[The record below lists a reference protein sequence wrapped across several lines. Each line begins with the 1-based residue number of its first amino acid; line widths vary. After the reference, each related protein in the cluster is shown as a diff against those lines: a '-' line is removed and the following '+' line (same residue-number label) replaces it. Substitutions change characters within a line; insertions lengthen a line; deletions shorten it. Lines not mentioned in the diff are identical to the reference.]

1 MILTHLGAEKTVTGS
16 CHLLQIK
23 GLNILVDCGL
33 AQGKDN
39 VLPMKEW
46 PVSPSRIHYL
56 FLTHAHI
63 DHIGRVPELIQ
74 KGFRGEI
81 LTTYA
86 TKALFAPM
94 LRDSMSLQNIGED
107 QATKILKT
115 VDDLSWGFE
124 YNKPFD
130 LKRRIRFTLGQAGH
144 ILGSCFIHFEWDS
157 YSVVF
162 SGDLGACK
170 TPFIPDPDAP
180 PSCDLLV
187 LESTYGDRCH
197 EDRTERI
204 RRLGEAL
211 NHALSDG
218 GKVFIPAFA
227 LGRVQEMIYEMDR
240 LFTDPESACC
250 IPQSE
255 IQKSKVPVFLDS
267 PLGLQITEITSRL
280 SQYWDKEAREIFS
293 QGDHLLDFDHLY
305 AVKSY
310 NEHLKLLEIRG
321 PAIIVAG
328 SGMCTGGRIMDH
340 LTLGLKEPR
349 NDIFFVGYQV
359 KGTPGRDII
368 QYGRKQ
374 GGYVYLD
381 GERVSIK
388 AKVHAL
394 TGYSAHA
401 DSRELID
408 WVQSMPEK
416 PARIKLVHGDFAAR
430 KALAEQLQELGYPIA
445 DFR

>member
-1 MILTHLGAEKTVTGS
+1 M
-16 CHLLQIK
+16 
-23 GLNILVDCGL
+23 
-33 AQGKDN
+33 
-39 VLPMKEW
+39 W
-46 PVSPSRIHYL
+46 
-56 FLTHAHI
+56 
-63 DHIGRVPELIQ
+63 
-74 KGFRGEI
+74 
-81 LTTYA
+81 
-86 TKALFAPM
+86 
-94 LRDSMSLQNIGED
+94 ED

-115 VDDLSWGFE
+115 IDDLSWGFE
-124 YNKPFD
+124 YSQPFD
-130 LKRRIRFTLGQAGH
+130 LKRGIRFMLGRAGH
-144 ILGSCFIHFEWDS
+144 ILGSCFIHFEWEDPS
-157 YSVVF
+157 YSIVF
-162 SGDLGACK
+162 SGDLGAHN
-170 TPFIPDPDAP
+170 TPLLPDPDAA

-204 RRLGEAL
+204 RRLGGAL
-211 NHALSDG
+211 NRAFSDG

-240 LFTDPESACC
+240 LFSNPEFACC
-250 IPQSE
+250 IPKSE
-255 IQKSKVPVFLDS
+255 IQNPKSKVPVFFDS

-280 SQYWDKEAREIFS
+280 SQYWDKEAREIFNR
-293 QGDHLLDFDHLY
+293 GDHPLDFDHLY

-310 NEHLKLLEIRG
+310 EDHLKLLEISG

-340 LTLGLKEPR
+340 LTAGLEDPR

-359 KGTPGRDII
+359 KGTPGGDII
-368 QYGRKQ
+368 RYGGKP

-381 GERVSIK
+381 GERVTIK
-388 AKVHAL
+388 AKVHTL

-401 DSRELID
+401 DRTELIE

-416 PARIKLVHGDFAAR
+416 PGRIKLVHGDFAAR
-430 KALAEQLQELGYPIA
+430 KALADRLWGLGYPNA